1 MRSIDEV
8 IGNEDALRRLRSAV
22 AAQEALLARIRAML
36 PGELAPHCVGAT
48 VDGHT
53 LRLLADSA
61 AWATRL
67 RYLGRDLIRR
77 LRADA
82 IAVSAVEVRLLPSD
96 ARAEPVRRRTARP
109 SDSAAVCLEQTAD
122 GIGDPALRAALQRL
136 GRRLRR

>member
-1 MRSIDEV
+1 MRSIDEM

-82 IAVSAVEVRLLPSD
+82 IAVSAGGGP
-96 ARAEPVRRRTARP
+96 
-109 SDSAAVCLEQTAD
+109 AAS
-122 GIGDPALRAALQRL
+122 L
-136 GRRLRR
+136 GREGGTGPSPHGTTFGQRGGLPRTDGGRDR